1 MTRAEAI
8 ADLQETFGRG
18 NVVAQDIQTE
28 PGMVIVIITTKQ
40 QVPNRDLASEVAFKL
55 PEQINGR
62 PQHFVET
69 HLTLPNG
76 GQPNNATNQEVN
88 GRLWKTWSLNTPWD
102 PARHTLS
109 QLVHTVIAQWDR

>member
-1 MTRAEAI
+1 
-8 ADLQETFGRG
+8 
-18 NVVAQDIQTE
+18 
-28 PGMVIVIITTKQ
+28 MVLVIITAKQ

-55 PEQINGR
+55 PEQISGR

-76 GQPNNATNQEVN
+76 GQPNNATNQELN

-102 PARHTLS
+102 PARHTVS
-109 QLVHTVIAQWDR
+109 QLVDTAIAQWDR

>member
-8 ADLQETFGRG
+8 ADLQETFGHG
-18 NVVAQDIQTE
+18 NVVAQDLQTE
-28 PGMVIVIITTKQ
+28 PGMVIVIIATKQ

-76 GQPNNATNQEVN
+76 GQPNNVSTQELN
-88 GRLWKTWSLNTPWD
+88 GRLWKTWSMSTPWNLNG
-102 PARHTLS
+102 HTLS
-109 QLVHTVIAQWDR
+109 QLVHTVVKQWDR